1 MGFQMFQIG
10 ELAKRCGVT
19 TEALR
24 FYEKNG
30 LIKPA
35 TRNESGYRLYSDE
48 SEKQIKFVL
57 KAKSL
62 GLSLDEIKELLNI
75 RLEASEHSCAEVKAI
90 TTAKL
95 DIIDNKIKELQ
106 QIRKALKKINDACCG
121 HVDDNASHC
130 SILEALDV

>member
-1 MGFQMFQIG
+1 MFQIG

-30 LIKPA
+30 LIMPA
-35 TRNESGYRLYSDE
+35 ARSESGYRLYSDE
-48 SEKQIKFVL
+48 SEKQVKFIL

-62 GLSLDEIKELLNI
+62 GLSLDEIKDLLDI

-90 TTAKL
+90 TSAKL
-95 DIIDNKIKELQ
+95 DVIDQKIEELQ
-106 QIRKALKKINDACCG
+106 KFRNALKEINDACCG
-121 HVDDNASHC
+121 KVNDNASHC
-130 SILEALDV
+130 SILEALDKQ